1 MSVNDKQLNQGFGG
15 CNSAED
21 VQRREADRHS
31 GADVY
36 PGSAN
41 PTSSSNHANP
51 MRNNFVD
58 DPTTASRG
66 AGAGPNFDGDRQAQR
81 NFSQTAGVV
90 EGRPGII
97 ESTHIDPLS
106 ETANKGACTA
116 SPPYVVCSQA
126 FHHRRRLGECHADS
140 PDTGWDHQHSE
151 EHRHECSDC
160 RKWHGPGGIR
170 LRDGRRAGEEGGQGS
185 CIREVIEGLY
195 TK

>member
-1 MSVNDKQLNQGFGG
+1 
-15 CNSAED
+15 
-21 VQRREADRHS
+21 
-31 GADVY
+31 
-36 PGSAN
+36 
-41 PTSSSNHANP
+41 

-116 SPPYVVCSQA
+116 SPPYEFDSQDLA
-126 FHHRRRLGECHADS
+126 
-140 PDTGWDHQHSE
+140 
-151 EHRHECSDC
+151 
-160 RKWHGPGGIR
+160 
-170 LRDGRRAGEEGGQGS
+170 
-185 CIREVIEGLY
+185 
-195 TK
+195 